1 MGDNKPDAKKK
12 RAQAHFILYTVLI
25 YLVVIGVAVGVE
37 DIKPVFNIV
46 GAICSTSIAILLPCL
61 FYFKLI
67 QKNQQRKSWMYYT
80 AIVIFCVMGPYAIF
94 SIVALYVHP
103 N

>member
-1 MGDNKPDAKKK
+1 M
-12 RAQAHFILYTVLI
+12 YTVLI

-67 QKNQQRKSWMYYT
+67 EQQEQRKSWIYYT
-80 AIVIFCVMGPYAIF
+80 SIVIFCVMGPYAIF